1 MLREFVDDDVRLAV
15 EFGTDP
21 YIPLIGSLPAHPT
34 ADQALEWVRRQ
45 RGRLAE
51 GSGYSLAIAE
61 SANGRAVGAIGLWLR
76 DLPAGRGSVGYAVA
90 PASRGRG
97 IASRAL
103 SALTAFAWTIPAVH
117 RVELYVEPW
126 NTSSIRVA
134 RTAGY
139 EQEGPVA

>member
-21 YIPLIGSLPAHPT
+21 YIPLIGSLPAYPT
-34 ADQALEWVRRQ
+34 ADQALEWVRPQ

-90 PASRGRG
+90 RRAGVEAS
-97 IASRAL
+97 
-103 SALTAFAWTIPAVH
+103 
-117 RVELYVEPW
+117 
-126 NTSSIRVA
+126 
-134 RTAGY
+134 
-139 EQEGPVA
+139 PVAPCPR

>member
-21 YIPLIGSLPAHPT
+21 YIPLIGSLPAYPT
-34 ADQALEWVRRQ
+34 ADQALEWVRPQ

-76 DLPAGRGSVGYAVA
+76 DLPA
-90 PASRGRG
+90 
-97 IASRAL
+97 
-103 SALTAFAWTIPAVH
+103 VH

-134 RTAGY
+134 RAAGY
-139 EQEGPVA
+139 EQEGLLRSYLEIGGGRRDMLIYAILRPLNTRSNG